1 MAIISE
7 KIKCLIHLKVLLILN
22 THYIMIVLFTEKG
35 VMLLSLV
42 FNKVIPSLRYK
53 INSTLYINMSA
64 LPFG

>member
-42 FNKVIPSLRYK
+42 FNKVIPSLCYK